1 MAALTWWAGPCL
13 IERLIALHIGML
25 FFGIGIALMAR
36 ADLGLGPWAV
46 LHDGIG
52 RRTGLPLGTVDILL
66 GVLVLTAWIP
76 LRERPGPGT
85 LLSAVVIG
93 LATNVALDIFVRPD
107 AMELR
112 LAAMT
117 AGALLIG
124 LGTALYLSTAM
135 GPGPRDGLM
144 TGLHRRFGWR
154 LAAVRTAIE
163 VSVLVIGALLG
174 GAIGPGT
181 ILYAVT
187 IGPILALILR
197 RMRATYVLSQR

>member
-1 MAALTWWAGPCL
+1 
-13 IERLIALHIGML
+13 ML
-25 FFGIGIALMAR
+25 CFGIGIALMAR
-36 ADLGLGPWAV
+36 ADLGLGPWSV

-52 RRTGLPLGTVDILL
+52 RRIGLPLGTVDILL

-93 LATNVALDIFVRPD
+93 LATNVALGIFVRPD

-112 LAAMT
+112 IAAMA
-117 AGALLIG
+117 AGALLVG
-124 LGTALYLSTAM
+124 LGSALYLSAAM

-144 TGLHRRFGWR
+144 TGLQRRFGWP
-154 LAAVRTAIE
+154 LARVRTSIE
-163 VSVLVIGALLG
+163 VSVLMVGAVLG

-181 ILYAVT
+181 VLYAVI
-187 IGPILALILR
+187 IGPLLALRLR
-197 RMRATYVLSQR
+197 RMGATYVLSPR